1 MAVVFQDEEDKDKK
15 NEEGGTTLGTESA
28 VINPTEA
35 PPASANSSS
44 GQYTNLQAYLDAN
57 KGINQGQA
65 LAGKVNT
72 EIDEAEA
79 AQTQSDT
86 NFRNLVK
93 QNMVAED
100 QSIYDKIRRSPVELT
115 QQDRDAFTNMRTA
128 QYKGPKS
135 LSDDFTDYVNAQ
147 KENSEA
153 IQAGKATQSE
163 SGRMALLKQYYG
175 RPDYTGGQQKLDQL
189 LVQND
194 EGANS
199 AFASAKERAEKQST
213 NFGTLKDSLN
223 QYAQQAAETTSNTA
237 KNATGF
243 INQQQQ
249 DLEGSL
255 KSNYQNELARI
266 DKEYNDINRALAS
279 GKITQSQAKKL
290 RLDASQGAVKLY
302 GQNPLSYLN
311 KSASPTLSQFASKDD
326 AAKYQALADLAG
338 RQNTLLTSPEQFG
351 TYDPNQA
358 VTFDTNRFQ
367 NDVTGNQARFN
378 EAMNRKIIG
387 GGAQN
392 IAEQDADLGGE
403 WGLTTGSL
411 QDNLNWL
418 QTPQGQEAMSGLN
431 APLGQGVVQAREKVL
446 MDTYNK
452 LKAKYGADTA
462 LQIING

>member
-1 MAVVFQDEEDKDKK
+1 MAVVFQDEDKDKT

-35 PPASANSSS
+35 PPASANSAS

-57 KGINQGQA
+57 KGNNQAQN

-72 EIDEAEA
+72 EVDEAA
-79 AQTQSDT
+79 NAQKQSEQS
-86 NFRNLVK
+86 FKGLVD
-93 QNMVAED
+93 QNTVKED
-100 QSIYDKIRRSPVELT
+100 LGLYDKIK
-115 QQDRDAFTNMRTA
+115 QDPTALGQEDKDTFTKMRTA
-128 QYKGPKS
+128 QYRGPKN
-135 LSDDFTDYVNAQ
+135 LADDFSDYVNAQ

-153 IQAGKATQSE
+153 QQAGQATQSE
-163 SGRMALLKQYYG
+163 SGRMALLKRFYG
-175 RPDYTGGQQKLDQL
+175 RPDYTQGQQKLDQL

-194 EGANS
+194 EGADS
-199 AFASAKERAEKQST
+199 AFSAAKQRADKQSAS
-213 NFGTLKDSLN
+213 FGNLKDSLN
-223 QYAQQAAETTSNTA
+223 QYAQQAAETTGNTA
-237 KNATGF
+237 KNASNF
-243 INQQQQ
+243 IGQQEQG
-249 DLEGSL
+249 LEDNL
-255 KSNYQNELARI
+255 KSNYQNEISRR
-266 DKEYNDINRALAS
+266 DKEYNDINQALAS
-279 GKITQSQAKKL
+279 GQITQSQAKKL

-302 GQNPLSYLN
+302 GQNPLSYLS
-311 KSASPTLSQFASKDD
+311 KSATPTLSEFTSKGD

-338 RQNTLLTSPEQFG
+338 QQNTLLTSPEQFG
-351 TYDPNQA
+351 TYDPNKA
-358 VTFDTNRFQ
+358 VGFDTNRFQ

-392 IAEQDADLGGE
+392 IAERDADLGGE

-431 APLGQGVVQAREKVL
+431 APLGKGVVQAREKVL

-462 LQIING
+462 LKIING